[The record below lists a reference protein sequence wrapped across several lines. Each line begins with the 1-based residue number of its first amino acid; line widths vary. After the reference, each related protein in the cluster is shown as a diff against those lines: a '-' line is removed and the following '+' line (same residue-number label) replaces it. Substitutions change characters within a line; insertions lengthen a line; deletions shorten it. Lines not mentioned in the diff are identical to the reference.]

1 VKKVSIYFYGELAA
15 KDDSQPL
22 KVFVVV
28 REFLTMLE
36 QACKDVI
43 KANAQLNKSDPQV
56 AKISSSSQQ
65 QQSSRAAKNS

>member
-1 VKKVSIYFYGELAA
+1 
-15 KDDSQPL
+15 
-22 KVFVVV
+22 
-28 REFLTMLE
+28 MLE

-65 QQSSRAAKNS
+65 QQSSQAATNS